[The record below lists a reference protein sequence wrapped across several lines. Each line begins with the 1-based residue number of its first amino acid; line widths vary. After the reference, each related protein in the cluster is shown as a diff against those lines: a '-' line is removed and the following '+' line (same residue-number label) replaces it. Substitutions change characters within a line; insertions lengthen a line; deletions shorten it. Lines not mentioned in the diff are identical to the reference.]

1 MIGGVS
7 QSFKGAEDGGVG
19 EGEMSKTCAAGALR
33 WFYGEELSP
42 PSLMTSS
49 HIDSQPREGSVIYK
63 IHNNYMV
70 QGYTEKPRSS

>member
-49 HIDSQPREGSVIYK
+49 HIDSQAHVEGENQLPKTVL
-63 IHNNYMV
+63 
-70 QGYTEKPRSS
+70 